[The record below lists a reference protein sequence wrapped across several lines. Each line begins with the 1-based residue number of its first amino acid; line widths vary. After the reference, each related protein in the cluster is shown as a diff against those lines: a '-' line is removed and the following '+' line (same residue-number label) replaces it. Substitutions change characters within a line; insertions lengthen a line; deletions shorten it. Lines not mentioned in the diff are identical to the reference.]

1 MTLIRNNILCLLY
14 DNGMLRFKEIQK
26 RVNTTV
32 STPLKRLMNEK
43 LIEKI
48 KGEKYHETYY
58 VITDNG
64 KDNVTKTTRLRI
76 LEELSK
82 KNMQTQTE
90 LKRKINNTVSPVL
103 GRMRRDKQVERLYN
117 QDNGNDIRYSI
128 TKFGLENLKEYKV
141 D

>member
-82 KNMQTQTE
+82 KNM
-90 LKRKINNTVSPVL
+90 
-103 GRMRRDKQVERLYN
+103 
-117 QDNGNDIRYSI
+117 
-128 TKFGLENLKEYKV
+128 
-141 D
+141 

>member
-1 MTLIRNNILCLLY
+1 
-14 DNGMLRFKEIQK
+14 MLRVKELNKIF
-26 RVNTTV
+26 NTTI
-32 STPLKRLMNEK
+32 STTLRRLKNEK

-48 KGEKYHETYY
+48 KGKNYNETYY

-64 KDNVTKTTRLRI
+64 KDYVTKTTRLRI

-82 KNMQTQTE
+82 TNMQTPTE
-90 LKRKINNTVSPVL
+90 LKHKINNTVSPVL

-128 TKFGLENLKEYKV
+128 TELGLKCLKNYET
-141 D
+141 